1 MAGDKDRAIKA
12 LEDRI
17 DRIDTSEDQLR
28 SRLIASLV
36 FIYLVCGDLPQARAE
51 AERLQR
57 VAKRLGIRNTEG
69 WSDYFLGSADLHT
82 GESATALVHFA
93 NAVDQQYVFESM
105 PAIDSFAGLAL
116 TLQLLRRDD
125 EASETVD
132 RLREFAGEL
141 NERQY
146 LNAADSC
153 RARISLLRGDTR
165 SAATWAKSFNERP
178 GPSSSFMWLEV
189 PSITQARVLI
199 SVGSKR
205 SLEKATALLAEIRQV
220 SEACRFT
227 CQTIEVAV
235 LQSLSLE
242 KQGRTDEALAAVTE
256 AVALAEPGGWVRPFV
271 ELGEPMAELLRR
283 LSTRNVAVEFVDRL
297 LAAFPERQPEAAPDG
312 SDAGS
317 TLQPVSHSS
326 RLKAG
331 RQPVPSSQ
339 SAGSESGIQ
348 PLMEPLTNREL
359 DVLELLAER
368 LYDKEIARELS
379 ISVWTVKSHVKHIF
393 EKLHVTGRRQ
403 AVLKAEELGLL
414 KGK

>member
-1 MAGDKDRAIKA
+1 
-12 LEDRI
+12 
-17 DRIDTSEDQLR
+17 
-28 SRLIASLV
+28 
-36 FIYLVCGDLPQARAE
+36 
-51 AERLQR
+51 
-57 VAKRLGIRNTEG
+57 
-69 WSDYFLGSADLHT
+69 
-82 GESATALVHFA
+82 
-93 NAVDQQYVFESM
+93 
-105 PAIDSFAGLAL
+105 
-116 TLQLLRRDD
+116 
-125 EASETVD
+125 
-132 RLREFAGEL
+132 
-141 NERQY
+141 
-146 LNAADSC
+146 
-153 RARISLLRGDTR
+153 
-165 SAATWAKSFNERP
+165 
-178 GPSSSFMWLEV
+178 MWLEV

-220 SEACRFT
+220 NEACRFT
-227 CQTIEVAV
+227 CQTIEFAV
-235 LQSLSLE
+235 LQSLGLE

-283 LSTRNVAVEFVDRL
+283 LSTQDVAVEFLDRL
-297 LAAFPERQPEAAPDG
+297 LAAFPERQPDAAPDG

-339 SAGSESGIQ
+339 SVGSESGIQ